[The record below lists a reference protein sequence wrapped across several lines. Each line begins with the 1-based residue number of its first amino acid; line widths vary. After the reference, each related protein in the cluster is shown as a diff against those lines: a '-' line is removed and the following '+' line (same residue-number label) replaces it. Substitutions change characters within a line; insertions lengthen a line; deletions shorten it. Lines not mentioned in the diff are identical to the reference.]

1 MLEAEGVE
9 KVKDT
14 VELRHWLGCIK
25 RGVGPVKGIEA
36 LSSFSFFAKC

>member
-14 VELRHWLGCIK
+14 VELRHQLGFIK
-25 RGVGPVKGIEA
+25 RGMGPVKGIEA
-36 LSSFSFFAKC
+36 FVLFFFLC